1 MLVDFKSKQALW
13 NGNWGK

>member
-1 MLVDFKSKQALW
+1 MLVNFKSKQALW